1 MLAFFVFGLLTR
13 GCRVEVDVSI
23 EGSVVLLRFL
33 GGSSV
38 KPSMEPRRASSSAA
52 GKRRETLY
60 IVYYAYAVPWVS

>member
-1 MLAFFVFGLLTR
+1 MLAFFVVGLTILGYLT
-13 GCRVEVDVSI
+13 EVDLDK
-23 EGSVVLLRFL
+23 EGSVVRLRFL

-60 IVYYAYAVPWVS
+60 MVDDEKCIRRAK